1 MGSLPLR
8 YPQNSTFTE
17 ADRPNLRY
25 ALSSLTF
32 VGVGVVT
39 NANAP
44 IRCDETQVAI
54 IDEVVITARTNDAA
68 TNVTCT
74 LHVNGATINELGA
87 PATVAAHALPF
98 HFPGLAN
105 AARSRTLTLRP
116 RGNLV
121 VKPSSTLWVQSN
133 TAGAVSCHIKYRH
146 KPLSAALRDGDLK
159 PDGAMPQVASTN
171 SVAGGGTAA
180 ATSKNI
186 IPGVAGTSIEVL
198 GIYLTGHNY
207 NAAADNIRLGF
218 WDGTTGTFAANGTTI
233 FRGWAQGA
241 VNIYSPEVLIDDT
254 RGCIQGAIGDGVYI
268 EASANMA
275 GATPTADFN
284 VLYRRVPA
292 LEVVS
297 QTGAPGATATR
308 RKKFWVVTETDVT
321 ANIDT
326 PFFAAP
332 GANDQSKF
340 QMVKVHGHA
349 GSFTHAANAAN
360 SIAGLTVGVFPIGA
374 TISEMYLI
382 GDDEGGPTACST
394 TYARYGLNQLVRL
407 DLAPALFCLEGAAD
421 IVTNRCQL
429 AWGTFGSLSDSAT
442 RNAGIA

>member
-8 YPQNSTFTE
+8 YSRQGSFTE
-17 ADRPNLRY
+17 ADLPHLRY
-25 ALSSLTF
+25 AMSSPTF

-44 IRCDETQVAI
+44 IRCDASQVAI
-54 IDEVVITARTNDAA
+54 IDEVVMTARTNDAA

-105 AARSRTLTLRP
+105 SVQSRTIVLRP

-133 TAGAVSCHIKYRH
+133 TAGAVSCHIKYRQ
-146 KPLSAALRDGDLK
+146 KNLLQALRDGDLR

-180 ATSKNI
+180 ATAKNI
-186 IPGVAGTSIEVL
+186 IPGVAGTSVEVL

-207 NAAADNIRLGF
+207 NAAADNIRLGY
-218 WDGTTGTFAANGTTI
+218 WDGVSGTFSGDGLTI

-241 VNIYSPEVLIDDT
+241 SNIYSPQVLIDDT
-254 RGCIQGAIGDGVYI
+254 RGCIQGNVGDGVYI

-275 GATPTADFN
+275 GATPTADFV
-284 VLYRRVPA
+284 VLYRRVPTF
-292 LEVVS
+292 EVVS
-297 QTGAPGATATR
+297 EFGTAGTAATR

-332 GANDQSKF
+332 AAGDQSKL
-340 QMVKVHGHA
+340 QMVKIHGHA

-360 SIAGLTVGVFPIGA
+360 SIAGLTIGVFPTMA
-374 TISEMYLI
+374 SISELYLI
-382 GDDEGGPTACST
+382 GDDESVPSAAST

-407 DLAPALFCLEGAAD
+407 DLAPAFFCLEGAANA
-421 IVTNRCQL
+421 VTNRCQL
-429 AWGTFGSLSDSAT
+429 AWGTFGSQSDSAS
-442 RNAGIA
+442 RIATIA